1 MKDYTK
7 KRRYILVTCCLANLC
22 LGSVYAWSVFASP
35 MAEYLSQINGINI
48 TTGDLA
54 IVYTIAN
61 SVGPITMISGG
72 WFNDRFG
79 PKIVLLVGGVMFGL
93 GMFLSGFATSI
104 GYLIFTYL
112 ICVRLSHF
120 FNYPVGNFPKAP
132 HSPFYFSFTHNLLL
146 IIISAF
152 INICKINH

>member
-104 GYLIFTYL
+104 GYLIFTY
-112 ICVRLSHF
+112 
-120 FNYPVGNFPKAP
+120 G
-132 HSPFYFSFTHNLLL
+132 LLGGL
-146 IIISAF
+146 GLGHRCRAVS
-152 INICKINH
+152 

>member
-61 SVGPITMISGG
+61 SVGPITTGS
-72 WFNDRFG
+72 
-79 PKIVLLVGGVMFGL
+79 VLRLFFWSEALCLV
-93 GMFLSGFATSI
+93 
-104 GYLIFTYL
+104 
-112 ICVRLSHF
+112 
-120 FNYPVGNFPKAP
+120 
-132 HSPFYFSFTHNLLL
+132 
-146 IIISAF
+146 
-152 INICKINH
+152 

>member
-54 IVYTIAN
+54 IHLRPEFQLY
-61 SVGPITMISGG
+61 S
-72 WFNDRFG
+72 
-79 PKIVLLVGGVMFGL
+79 
-93 GMFLSGFATSI
+93 
-104 GYLIFTYL
+104 
-112 ICVRLSHF
+112 
-120 FNYPVGNFPKAP
+120 P
-132 HSPFYFSFTHNLLL
+132 H
-146 IIISAF
+146 ISATAVLQLPESETG
-152 INICKINH
+152 